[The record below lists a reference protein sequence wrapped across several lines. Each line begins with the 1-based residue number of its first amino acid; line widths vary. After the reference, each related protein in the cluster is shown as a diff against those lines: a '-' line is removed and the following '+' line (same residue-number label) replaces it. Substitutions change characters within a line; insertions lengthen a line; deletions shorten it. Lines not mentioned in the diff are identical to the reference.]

1 MMFPVESK
9 QIAFCSYDEKKAVLQ
24 LHYHTGRVVAY
35 TGVGKAD
42 YQRAL
47 NSTNCLD
54 ALIHATMRGA
64 EQGRGIQL
72 PSNTKEEKKV
82 VKSV

>member
-1 MMFPVESK
+1 MVPVESK

-35 TGVGKAD
+35 SGVGKAD

-54 ALIHATMRGA
+54 ALIHATLRGA
-64 EQGRGIQL
+64 EQEQEIQL
-72 PSNTKEEKKV
+72 ANNAQEEKKV

>member
-35 TGVGKAD
+35 PGVGKAD

-47 NSTNCLD
+47 NATNCLD
-54 ALIHATMRGA
+54 ALLHATLRGA
-64 EQGRGIQL
+64 EQEQGIQL
-72 PSNTKEEKKV
+72 SSNTREEKTI